1 MKIDKK
7 FYNQRGYLVL
17 EDAISKSQ
25 LKKLKLNA
33 NQMIRDFKNGIDRR
47 QSANNVRRKH
57 KDISKNGKIFFGNQC
72 EYYSHINSYA
82 KGKFLKEI
90 AKQIL
95 GKKYI
100 YLMSN

>member
-1 MKIDKK
+1 MIIDKK
-7 FYNQRGYLVL
+7 FYNQKGSLVL
-17 EDAISKSQ
+17 NDAISKSQ
-25 LKKLKLNA
+25 IKKLKLNA

-82 KGKFLKEI
+82 KGKFLK
-90 AKQIL
+90 
-95 GKKYI
+95 YI
-100 YLMSN
+100 YVRNYK